1 MAKIKIQNLKNSIN
15 FAKIVK
21 KLRCPTL
28 IKHFVEGSSD
38 KNLCD
43 FYRIIANLI
52 YNEGFSKNPAIRK
65 KIPQLRK
72 LMYPYK
78 KEWKDITKN
87 ATKNP
92 KKKKKFLIEQ
102 TGSGNILSIISSV
115 FPLLLTLL

>member
-52 YNEGFSKNPAIRK
+52 YNEGFYKNPAIRK
-65 KIPQLRK
+65 NIVTNLIQVIQYALHITFEK
-72 LMYPYK
+72 YK
-78 KEWKDITKN
+78 
-87 ATKNP
+87 
-92 KKKKKFLIEQ
+92 
-102 TGSGNILSIISSV
+102 SYY
-115 FPLLLTLL
+115 